1 MSGQDFRDFG
11 VTMFA
16 TPTPTNDPGASHELH
31 RAAFVFDYVPTGE
44 PLLMTER
51 LRRVMNDS
59 LRRQAPVGNTLRA
72 MYFERLHELEE
83 SEEVRRALREIWD
96 ASGVNAIQLTLGGL
110 ELIVDAWEAVVRD
123 IAYWRR
129 RMRAGGDMRLVET
142 PKEMHAARKDGLLG
156 VMFGMQDAA
165 PIERDL
171 GRLEILRNFGVR
183 VIQLTYNF
191 RNAIGDGCT
200 ERNPAGLSRFGNDAV
215 RRMNELGIVVD
226 VSHCGPQTTFDAIKN
241 SSRPVAITHATCLSV
256 ANHARAKSDD
266 HLRAL
271 KDADG
276 YMGVAVVPFFLKP
289 EGGADLETFL
299 RHFEHAV
306 NILGPERVGV
316 ATDWGG
322 WTPDMP
328 VELADA
334 SRASFIRLGMR
345 ESDLPQWRVSIPEFD
360 EWSKWPNLTVGLLA
374 AGWSESEA
382 RGFIGENWLRFLDR
396 AIA

>member
-1 MSGQDFRDFG
+1 MSEKQIPSDQR
-11 VTMFA
+11 VA
-16 TPTPTNDPGASHELH
+16 ARELQ

-44 PLLMTER
+44 PLVMTD
-51 LRRVMNDS
+51 RVRGVMRAS
-59 LRRQAPVGNTLRA
+59 LELQLPVANTLRA
-72 MYFERLHELEE
+72 MYLERLQELEE
-83 SEEVRRALREIWD
+83 SEELRRTLREMWE

-123 IAYWRR
+123 VAYWHR

-142 PKEMHAARKDGLLG
+142 PREMLAACKDGQLG

-200 ERNPAGLSRFGNDAV
+200 ERNPAGLSRFGVDAV

-226 VSHCGPQTTFDAIKN
+226 VSHCGPETTLDAMKV

-256 ANHARAKSDD
+256 AKHARAKSDD

-271 KDADG
+271 KDVDG

-289 EGGADLETFL
+289 EGGANLETFL

-328 VELADA
+328 VELAEA

-360 EWSKWPNLTVGLLA
+360 EWSKWPNLTAGLLA
-374 AGWSESEA
+374 GGWSESQV
-382 RGFIGENWLRFLDR
+382 RGFVGENWLRFLDR
-396 AIA
+396 SIAS